1 MNVDDQFLGQTYL
14 GSIFPSGTKAEKEGS
29 REWLQSLSLLA
40 RLSSSLDRA
49 SRRTDWQRT
58 SSDCGLFQPWP
69 HLRLGSLDGRCLT
82 C

>member
-1 MNVDDQFLGQTYL
+1 MNVNDQFLGQTYL
-14 GSIFPSGTKAEKEGS
+14 GSIFPSGTKAEEEGS

-49 SRRTDWQRT
+49 SQRRDWQRT
-58 SSDCGLFQPWP
+58 SSGCGLSQLWP
-69 HLRLGSLDGRCLT
+69 RLRLGSLDGRCLM